1 MRICTIYWDDN
12 IGEAKI
18 KWAPVWKDLP
28 RITRLDALV
37 DIQAVMDKEYTSVF
51 DLAPVL
57 QPDREQGVDENKD
70 GN

>member
-28 RITRLDALV
+28 RITRLDALEDMRSTV
-37 DIQAVMDKEYTSVF
+37 YKEYTSVF
-51 DLAPVL
+51 NLAPVL

-70 GN
+70 SD

>member
-18 KWAPVWKDLP
+18 KWAPVWEDLP
-28 RITRLDALV
+28 RITRLDALEDMRSTV
-37 DIQAVMDKEYTSVF
+37 YTEYTSVF

-57 QPDREQGVDENKD
+57 QPDRKQGVDEDED